1 MLNIEQIIDTID
13 IPNFDKAD
21 FLKYVKYMESNVKT
35 IPPNNKPYYR
45 ELYMKIKPI
54 RSRL

>member
-1 MLNIEQIIDTID
+1 MLNIIDK
-13 IPNFDKAD
+13 FDKAD
-21 FLKYVKYMESNVKT
+21 FVKYVKYMESTVKT
-35 IPPNNKPYYR
+35 IPIEEKPYYR

>member
-1 MLNIEQIIDTID
+1 MTHNVI
-13 IPNFDKAD
+13 FDKAD

-35 IPPNNKPYYR
+35 IPIEEKPYYR
-45 ELYMKIKPI
+45 ELYMSIKGI